1 MERKQAC
8 SRVTTFP
15 LCLCRAAAH
24 PGFPESP
31 ASGTVDP
38 GLGTSNRARPLP
50 TSAAKIHN
58 IQKNHD
64 IEVWLE
70 EFMKHLDLPLAR
82 RSLIKGAGLGLGA
95 GMVGAL
101 AGATAAP
108 QAAAAATP
116 EGGEIWSSEY
126 WTKKGDIPL
135 WMFRKRVGAPKAG
148 EPSRPVLFFVHGS
161 SVTSRSF
168 DLNVPGHGEYSVMN
182 EFARYGFDCWTMDH
196 ENYGKS
202 GRTSGNSDIASGV
215 EDLKAAVEVVARE
228 TGRQKYHFLG
238 ESSGAL
244 RAGAYAMVAP
254 ERADRL
260 VLAAFTYKGEG
271 SPTLTKRAEQV
282 DYYRTHNMRKRDR
295 EMIRSI
301 ATRDKPGTSDAAAV
315 EALADA
321 EMPFGDQIP
330 TGTYLDM
337 TANLPVV
344 HPQKVQSPVLLVRGE
359 FDGIATVA
367 DLEEFFNLLPNGD
380 RQFIILPGT
389 AHSVALATNRQLFW
403 HVTRAFLTMPTP
415 IAT

>member
-1 MERKQAC
+1 
-8 SRVTTFP
+8 
-15 LCLCRAAAH
+15 
-24 PGFPESP
+24 
-31 ASGTVDP
+31 
-38 GLGTSNRARPLP
+38 
-50 TSAAKIHN
+50 
-58 IQKNHD
+58 
-64 IEVWLE
+64 
-70 EFMKHLDLPLAR
+70 MKHLDRPLAR

-95 GMVGAL
+95 GVVGAF
-101 AGATAAP
+101 AGATAP
-108 QAAAAATP
+108 SAAAATS

-126 WTKKGDIPL
+126 WAKKGDIPL
-135 WMFRKRVGAPKAG
+135 WMYRKRVGAPKAG

-161 SVTSRSF
+161 SVTSRVF

-202 GRTSGNSDIASGV
+202 GRTSGNSDIASGAQ
-215 EDLKAAVEVVARE
+215 DLKAAVEVVARE

-244 RAGAYAMVAP
+244 RAGAYAMIAP

-260 VLAAFTYKGEG
+260 VFAAFTYKGEG
-271 SPTLTKRAEQV
+271 SPTLTKRAEQL
-282 DYYRTHNMRKRDR
+282 DYYRSHNMRKRDR
-295 EMIRSI
+295 DMIRSI
-301 ATRDKPGTSDAAAV
+301 STRDKPGTSDPAAV
-315 EALADA
+315 EVLADV
-321 EMPFGDQIP
+321 EMQFGDQIP

-344 HPQKVQSPVLLVRGE
+344 DPKKVLSPVLLVRGE
-359 FDGIATVA
+359 FDGIATVI
-367 DLEEFFNLLPNGD
+367 DLEEFYNLLPNGD

-403 HVTRAFLTMPTP
+403 HVTKAFLTMPTP

>member
-1 MERKQAC
+1 MKERNMTKQ
-8 SRVTTFP
+8 
-15 LCLCRAAAH
+15 
-24 PGFPESP
+24 
-31 ASGTVDP
+31 
-38 GLGTSNRARPLP
+38 
-50 TSAAKIHN
+50 
-58 IQKNHD
+58 NH
-64 IEVWLE
+64 
-70 EFMKHLDLPLAR
+70 PLAR
-82 RSLIKGAGLGLGA
+82 RTIIKGAGLGLIA
-95 GMVGAL
+95 GTLGD
-101 AGATAAP
+101 AAMST
-108 QAAAAATP
+108 QSAHAEAP

-126 WTKKGDIPL
+126 WAKKGDVPL
-135 WMFRKRVGAPKAG
+135 WMYRKRLGAPKAG

-215 EDLKAAVEVVARE
+215 EDLKAAVEVITRE
-228 TGRQKYHFLG
+228 TGRQKLHFLG

-244 RAGAYAMVAP
+244 RAGAYAMAAP
-254 ERADRL
+254 EHADRL

-271 SPTLTKRAEQV
+271 SPTLTKRAEQLA
-282 DYYRTHNMRKRDR
+282 YYRSHNMRKRDR
-295 EMIRSI
+295 DMIRSI
-301 ATRDKPGTSDAAAV
+301 ATRDKPGTSDPAAV

-321 EMPFGDQIP
+321 EMPFGDQVP

-344 HPQKVQSPVLLVRGE
+344 KPEKVLSPVLLVRGE
-359 FDGIATVA
+359 YDGIATVA
-367 DLEEFFNLLPNGD
+367 DIEAFFSLLPNGD

-389 AHSVALATNRQLFW
+389 AHSVTLATNRQLFW
-403 HVTRAFLTMPTP
+403 HVARAFLTMPTP